1 MCSERAPLRPPHGA
15 RMQAGSATRRAISS
29 SARAAAAAV
38 ADSGLTMAAT
48 PAGSGLVRAVLDRPK
63 AMNALTLD
71 MIRAM
76 RPLVDGWTAEAGVS
90 CVMLEGAGEKAFC
103 AGGDI
108 KLLHGG
114 GQESAVK
121 ADQEA
126 FFREEYDLDF
136 ALSRSLERGAPLVAV
151 CDGITM
157 GGGVGVS
164 IHAPVRIATE
174 RYVFSMP
181 ETSIG
186 LFPDVGGSFFL
197 PRLPGSVGHCLALTG
212 ARVKG
217 PEAVQL
223 GLATHFVESGDL
235 EALTA
240 ELAALPAGAGLA
252 GVEEAVGR
260 FAKPTEAPSGL
271 ATDAARAAVA
281 DVFQPRSGDTVAS
294 VVDRARAAAA
304 SEAHAALAGRW
315 LKALE
320 GASPTSLCVTHEQL
334 RRGAEL
340 SLRDCFA
347 MELRLAVR
355 FMQRPDF
362 YEGVRAAVIDRD
374 GKPAW
379 SPATVEEVLASGDV
393 DAFFAPLAGSELSG
407 GEPLELQLA
416 E

>member
-1 MCSERAPLRPPHGA
+1 DGARDERGLAAPPGASPDLPSSAGGFWEPAWVLATEAEPPRLPESSPPCPATELHALGGRAPDPVLVTLGGRAPALACMCEKAGATTRWCASRPPNLGEQLRAASTGPAVALQASRLRGLELIGSACGPSAGA
-15 RMQAGSATRRAISS
+15 DAELRKWLHAPGRVPPRALLVPRRAKLAEQGKMQAGSATRRAISS

-252 GVEEAVGR
+252 GVEEA
-260 FAKPTEAPSGL
+260 
-271 ATDAARAAVA
+271 
-281 DVFQPRSGDTVAS
+281 
-294 VVDRARAAAA
+294 
-304 SEAHAALAGRW
+304 
-315 LKALE
+315 
-320 GASPTSLCVTHEQL
+320 
-334 RRGAEL
+334 
-340 SLRDCFA
+340 
-347 MELRLAVR
+347 
-355 FMQRPDF
+355 
-362 YEGVRAAVIDRD
+362 
-374 GKPAW
+374 
-379 SPATVEEVLASGDV
+379 
-393 DAFFAPLAGSELSG
+393 
-407 GEPLELQLA
+407 
-416 E
+416 